1 MALTLL
7 FLFFLL
13 RVLLRRDW
21 AAAALFVLLTVVAAT
36 VPDSAG
42 LSGWSLAIQSAAS
55 VVIVVAGV
63 FLLLRFGL
71 LAFAA
76 ALAFDQLLTSFP
88 ITTQT
93 SAWYFETGLTGVV
106 LLLGLAG
113 YAFYTS
119 LGGQPL
125 FGRALI
131 EDGR

>member
-1 MALTLL
+1 M
-7 FLFFLL
+7 
-13 RVLLRRDW
+13 
-21 AAAALFVLLTVVAAT
+21 LLTVVAAT